1 MNKILAIDVNILRIS
16 LNLYNPDNNVMNIN
30 L

>member
-16 LNLYNPDNNVMNIN
+16 LNLNNPDNNVMNIN